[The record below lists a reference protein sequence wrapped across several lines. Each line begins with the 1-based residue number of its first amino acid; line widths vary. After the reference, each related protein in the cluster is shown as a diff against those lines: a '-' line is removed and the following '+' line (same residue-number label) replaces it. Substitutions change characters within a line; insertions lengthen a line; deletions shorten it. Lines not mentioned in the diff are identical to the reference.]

1 MPESEGTVKDP
12 TPRIGDDGVEEEEE
26 EEEKDEDE
34 KGQENEKRGA
44 REGID
49 GRLRVAV
56 LLQMPS
62 PKCAGKVSEESL
74 ECPVRGELAI
84 GLMEIPWTRED
95 HYSLKRTSS
104 L

>member
-1 MPESEGTVKDP
+1 VTESEGTVKDP
-12 TPRIGDDGVEEEEE
+12 TPRIGDDAVEVEEKE
-26 EEEKDEDE
+26 EDE
-34 KGQENEKRGA
+34 KEHENEKQGA

-49 GRLRVAV
+49 GLLRVAV

-62 PKCAGKVSEESL
+62 PNCAGKASEGSL
-74 ECPVRGELAI
+74 ECPVRGELAV
-84 GLMEIPWTRED
+84 GLMEIPWSRED

>member
-1 MPESEGTVKDP
+1 MTEIVKDP
-12 TPRIGDDGVEEEEE
+12 TPRISDDGVEEEEDKE
-26 EEEKDEDE
+26 EEEEDE
-34 KGQENEKRGA
+34 TGHENVKRGA

-49 GRLRVAV
+49 GHLRVAV

-62 PKCAGKVSEESL
+62 PNCAGKVSEESL
-74 ECPVRGELAI
+74 ECPVRGELAV
-84 GLMEIPWTRED
+84 GLMEIPWVRED